1 MTEQPGTAES
11 RQLAGVFNEV
21 ARSLEPE
28 PDVERTVRNIV
39 SAVYASVPGAEHV
52 GVSLLEEGRI
62 RSVGPSSELVAKLDE
77 IQHELSDGPCVD
89 ATFSGQVYRTG
100 DLSSDPRWPSF
111 GRAASEL
118 GVNSMLALRLF
129 TANTLLGAL
138 NLYSPR
144 PEAFDSETE
153 HLAELFAAHAAVAL
167 VGANR
172 QAQLR
177 AALNTRDAIGMA
189 KGILMQR
196 HGLDEGR
203 AFGMLIQASQHANMK
218 LREVAQWLVTECCE
232 QHPGPRSLP
241 GPAT

>member
-1 MTEQPGTAES
+1 MTEQPSLAGRA
-11 RQLAGVFNEV
+11 QLADVFSRV

-39 SAVYASVPGAEHV
+39 SAVSASVPGAEHV
-52 GVSLLEEGRI
+52 GVSLLEDGRI
-62 RSVGPSSELVAKLDE
+62 RSVAPSSALVARLDE

-100 DLSSDPRWPSF
+100 DIIADGRWPSF
-111 GRAASEL
+111 GQAAADL
-118 GVNSMLALRLF
+118 GITSMLAVRLF

-138 NLYSPR
+138 NLYSTR
-144 PEAFDSETE
+144 ADAFDSDTE
-153 HLAELFAAHAAVAL
+153 HLTELFAAHAAVAL

-177 AALNTRDAIGMA
+177 AALNARDVIGMA

-196 HGLDEGR
+196 HGLDEDR

-232 QHPGPRSLP
+232 DHPGPRSLP
-241 GPAT
+241 PPGK